1 MCDCVCP
8 AQVIIKQEPG
18 ELPQQAAVP
27 AAGAAQPSLQQYVTV
42 KGSHML
48 ALSPQ
53 KPAGSGGEG
62 TVQPKVR
69 APGHLW
75 GAGSW
80 LCVLQPLVPLQGCWC
95 RAPGWQR
102 HGWLGA
108 VCRVAPVLLPCSA
121 GEGSRLSRHCCFLL
135 CPGTS
140 PPSVQAIA
148 AVGCRCFWAAISHS
162 C

>member
-1 MCDCVCP
+1 MLCCDCVCP

-53 KPAGSGGEG
+53 KPAGSGAEG

-80 LCVLQPLVPLQGCWC
+80 LCVLQPLVPLQGG
-95 RAPGWQR
+95 RAAGAALPGGSAMG
-102 HGWLGA
+102 GW
-108 VCRVAPVLLPCSA
+108 VLCAEWL
-121 GEGSRLSRHCCFLL
+121 LCCF
-135 CPGTS
+135 P
-140 PPSVQAIA
+140 
-148 AVGCRCFWAAISHS
+148 AVLGRGAG
-162 C
+162 